1 MFAGGRQPPLGA
13 IPEACPRAAIRAM
26 APVLGQTKPNEVFDT
41 GTGSAIAGSEKVIAP
56 LNRMGGI
63 RNQS

>member
-1 MFAGGRQPPLGA
+1 
-13 IPEACPRAAIRAM
+13 M